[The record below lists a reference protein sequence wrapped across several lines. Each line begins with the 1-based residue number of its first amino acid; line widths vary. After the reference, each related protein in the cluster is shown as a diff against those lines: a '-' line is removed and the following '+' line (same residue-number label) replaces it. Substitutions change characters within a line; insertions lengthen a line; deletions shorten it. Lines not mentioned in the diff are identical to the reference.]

1 MEFIAK
7 KLDHIRQQC
16 LNRLGKRTKILKSN
30 QETTFKTFIDLE
42 KFVEHQLGV
51 SEKDFKKY
59 IIFHLILLT
68 SSSLKQLSDM
78 NLTGLLELLRK
89 EGKYEVE
96 QNANDKVKEEKVK
109 KPSEAVKKD
118 S

>member
-1 MEFIAK
+1 M
-7 KLDHIRQQC
+7 
-16 LNRLGKRTKILKSN
+16 
-30 QETTFKTFIDLE
+30 
-42 KFVEHQLGV
+42 
-51 SEKDFKKY
+51 
-59 IIFHLILLT
+59 ILLT

-78 NLTGLLELLRK
+78 NLTGLLDLLRK

-96 QNANDKVKEEKVK
+96 QNANDKVKEENVN